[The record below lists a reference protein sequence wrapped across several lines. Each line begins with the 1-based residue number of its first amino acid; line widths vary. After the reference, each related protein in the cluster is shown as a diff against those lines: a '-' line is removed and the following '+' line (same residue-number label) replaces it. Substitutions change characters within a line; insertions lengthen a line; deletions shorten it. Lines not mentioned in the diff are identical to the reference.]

1 MIELEAIRER
11 AEAAQ
16 PGPWKDIWPCN
27 CEEISISR
35 DGARIH
41 EELHMT
47 APDGTFIAHARQDIP
62 DLLAEVVR
70 LSAERE
76 EYERTRWSVVAQR
89 NRALNDLEAARAE
102 LSRLRAVIEDARG
115 IAGDAGDS
123 NRERG

>member
-1 MIELEAIRER
+1 
-11 AEAAQ
+11 
-16 PGPWKDIWPCN
+16 
-27 CEEISISR
+27 
-35 DGARIH
+35 
-41 EELHMT
+41 MT